1 VHHSEAQTTVV
12 AQRSAARSQAATEL
26 QRALPVRVRGEFPL
40 ASKEQRKNYL
50 PSWVTKLAY
59 RHWILRSSPF
69 THSLAQEAQLSALR
83 LHQSV
88 SQSVRYD
95 SFPDSPCCA
104 SPLSRLFPSMP
115 LSMPA
120 PRDQALFFM
129 TGLRW
134 VHCQVGLRRSH
145 FHREKRA
152 FGPRAGT
159 LAVKAGIAAG
169 LLRSYEPWPMM
180 RRQQLQLQALF
191 NKSCALVRVLVATRS
206 PIIKAANLFPTV
218 PTYRP

>member
-88 SQSVRYD
+88 SQSVSQSHWYQTWENSAACTHLEVTQPAVFQPVTGRAQKQ
-95 SFPDSPCCA
+95 SETR
-104 SPLSRLFPSMP
+104 PLVQQIS
-115 LSMPA
+115 
-120 PRDQALFFM
+120 
-129 TGLRW
+129 
-134 VHCQVGLRRSH
+134 SH
-145 FHREKRA
+145 LHNTANRE
-152 FGPRAGT
+152 T
-159 LAVKAGIAAG
+159 LPFW
-169 LLRSYEPWPMM
+169 R
-180 RRQQLQLQALF
+180 
-191 NKSCALVRVLVATRS
+191 
-206 PIIKAANLFPTV
+206 PIIIAIFTIALIIGHIWV
-218 PTYRP
+218 P